1 MRSRRGESVLEK
13 VLILAFCAGFLIGLG
28 YMFAAIFEK
37 HYYHISCISPD
48 GTEKYEAEAFGIDRL
63 RYNVW
68 EFHRSDDPTVVITW
82 RGYCDSYRL
91 N

>member
-1 MRSRRGESVLEK
+1 LRSRRGESVLEAIGFFT
-13 VLILAFCAGFLIGLG
+13 LIILLIGGLVALFTDYHG
-28 YMFAAIFEK
+28 
-37 HYYHISCISPD
+37 YYHMSCISSD
-48 GTEKYEAEAFGIDRL
+48 GTKKYEAEAFGIDRL

-68 EFHRSDDPTVVITW
+68 EFQGNDDPTVVITW